1 MTANRKAEQER
12 LQAALG
18 PRWKVHGGHIAPRG
32 RLRLL
37 DFDLCLY
44 VVDAAP
50 GPGPHRWTLWDA
62 WHDFIKRELNVEVV
76 AEKLRTFVGEDK
88 LDAAA
93 VARG

>member
-37 DFDLCLY
+37 DFDLCFY

-62 WHDFIKRELNVEVV
+62 RHDFTERELDVEVV
-76 AEKLRTFVGEDK
+76 AKELRTFVGEDK

-93 VARG
+93 AARG